1 MHKLRNGFPDDFLWG
16 GAISASQA
24 DGGWN
29 EGGKGKSTQDC
40 RWLDGTWTHEQIEEK
55 HHNNPFSHD
64 ELMAALDDVGTEF
77 YPFRRGCD
85 FYHHWKEDLDL
96 FAEMGLKLFRTSICW
111 SRIFPN
117 GDDETPNAEGIAWY
131 RELFTACHERGIK
144 TFVTML
150 HYDIPVNLVT
160 KYGGWKS
167 RKTIDFFV
175 RYVETIVDELGDLVD
190 FWLPFNEFNA
200 GRFAPWDGVCLVAD
214 EEGEKLDQSI
224 FQCLHHEF
232 VANAHAVRI
241 VHEKFPGVPVGGM
254 IARFCTYPA
263 TCKPEDNL
271 QALHDDQYANWFYT
285 DVMARGAYPAYM
297 CRYFDQVDVEIEM
310 EPGDEELLAE
320 HTVDFLA
327 FSYYFSQV
335 ATADQGW
342 AKTSGNLV
350 MANKNPYLESTEWGW
365 QIDPIGLR
373 VTLNQ
378 MYDRYGLPLYIAEN
392 GLGTSD
398 VLEEDDSVHDPYRI
412 DYLKRHI
419 ETMRDAVIDGVDVRG
434 YMIWGFLDI
443 VACGPLSMS
452 KRYGLIYVDLDNEG
466 KGTGRRYRKDS
477 FYWYKNC
484 IAANGEALDDTLKQ

>member
-1 MHKLRNGFPDDFLWG
+1 MHDLKTGFPDDFLWG

-24 DGGWN
+24 DGAWDAD
-29 EGGKGKSTQDC
+29 GKGKSTQDC

-55 HHNNPFSHD
+55 HHKNPFSHR
-64 ELMAALDDVGTEF
+64 ELMDALSDDGIGF
-77 YPFRRGCD
+77 YPFRRGID
-85 FYHHWKEDLDL
+85 FYHHWKDDLDL

-117 GDDETPNAEGIAWY
+117 GDDAQPNQAGLDWY
-131 RELFTACHERGIK
+131 RELFGACHERGIK

-150 HYDIPVNLVT
+150 HYDIPVKLVT
-160 KYGGWKS
+160 EYGGWKN

-175 RYVETIVDELGDLVD
+175 RYVETIVEELGDLVD
-190 FWLPFNEFNA
+190 YWLPFNEFNA
-200 GRFAPWDGVCLVAD
+200 GRFSPWDGVCLVAD
-214 EEGEKLDQSI
+214 EEGEGYDQAI

-241 VHEKFPGVPVGGM
+241 VHEKSPGTPVGGM

-263 TCKPEDNL
+263 TCRPEDNL

-297 CRYFDQVDVEIEM
+297 ARYFDRVGVEIEM
-310 EPGDEELLAE
+310 EPGDEELIAE
-320 HTVDFLA
+320 NTVDFLA

-335 ATADQGW
+335 ATADQDW
-342 AKTSGNLV
+342 EKTAGNLV

-365 QIDPIGLR
+365 QIDPMGLR
-373 VTLNQ
+373 ITLNQ

-398 VLEEDDSVHDPYRI
+398 VLEADGTVHDPYRI
-412 DYLKRHI
+412 DYLRRHV
-419 ETMRDAVIDGVDVRG
+419 ESLREAVIDGVDVRG
-434 YMIWGFLDI
+434 YMVWGFIDV
-443 VACGPLSMS
+443 VACGPLTMD
-452 KRYGLIYVDLDNEG
+452 KRYGVIYVDLDNEG
-466 KGTGRRYRKDS
+466 KGTARRYRKDS
-477 FYWYKNC
+477 FYWYQRC
-484 IAANGEALDDTLKQ
+484 IASNGEELG

>member
-1 MHKLRNGFPDDFLWG
+1 MHRLKTEFPDGFLWG

-24 DGGWN
+24 DGGWA

-40 RWLDGTWTHEQIEEK
+40 RWLDGAWTHEQIEEK
-55 HHNNPFSHD
+55 HHNSPFSHD
-64 ELMAALDDVGTEF
+64 ELMAALADDGTEF
-77 YPFRRGCD
+77 YPFRRGSD
-85 FYHHWKEDLDL
+85 FYHHWREDLDL

-117 GDDETPNAEGIAWY
+117 GDDALPNAEGLKWY
-131 RELFTACHERGIK
+131 RELFAACHERGIK

-150 HYDIPVNLVT
+150 HYDIPVNLVV
-160 KYGGWKS
+160 KYGGWKN
-167 RKTIDFFV
+167 RKTIDYFV
-175 RYVETIVDELGDLVD
+175 KYVETIVDELGDLVD

-214 EEGEKLDQSI
+214 EEGEGLDQSI

-241 VHEKFPGVPVGGM
+241 VHEKCPGVPVGGM

-285 DVMARGAYPAYM
+285 DVMARGSYPAYM
-297 CRYFDQVDVEIEM
+297 GRYFDQTGVKIAM
-310 EPGDEELLAE
+310 KPGDEELIAAN
-320 HTVDFLA
+320 TVDFLA

-342 AKTSGNLV
+342 EKTAGNLV
-350 MANKNPYLESTEWGW
+350 LANKNPYLKSTEWGW
-365 QIDPIGLR
+365 QIDPMGLR
-373 VTLNQ
+373 ITLNQ

-398 VLEEDDSVHDPYRI
+398 VLEGDGSVHDPYRI
-412 DYLKRHI
+412 EYLKQHVESLR
-419 ETMRDAVIDGVDVRG
+419 EAVIDGVDVRG

-452 KRYGLIYVDLDNEG
+452 KRYGVIYVDLDNAG

-477 FYWYKNC
+477 FYWYQKC
-484 IAANGEALDDTLKQ
+484 IASNGKELS